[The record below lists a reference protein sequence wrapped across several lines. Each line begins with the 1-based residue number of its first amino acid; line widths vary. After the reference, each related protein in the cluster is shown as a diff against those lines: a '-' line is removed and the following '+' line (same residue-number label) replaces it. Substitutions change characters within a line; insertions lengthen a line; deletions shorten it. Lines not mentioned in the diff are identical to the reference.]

1 MAKKIGT
8 ANGDFE
14 LKSRYI
20 MLEVN
25 EEAPIDSL
33 PCGFRGYQT
42 RQYQSYNHHHLIYK
56 TKYDTP
62 GEVI

>member
-1 MAKKIGT
+1 MDPNLNSYVAKKIGT

-25 EEAPIDSL
+25 EEAPIRFFTL
-33 PCGFRGYQT
+33 WF
-42 RQYQSYNHHHLIYK
+42 
-56 TKYDTP
+56 
-62 GEVI
+62 